1 MRKLRTAFFAS
12 ALAAAGCPLMAQGAA
27 HPNLS
32 GVWVMD
38 TTKTEMGPMMPTAMT
53 YTITQDGNAFKINR
67 NSKSSQGDVST
78 DLVYTLDGKPA
89 KNSVTQMGQTVDV
102 SSVLSW
108 EGSSLVITS
117 TISIQGQEVHQVEK
131 LTADAAGKTMTS
143 DRSIEAGGQSFAT
156 KAVFTK
162 R

>member
-1 MRKLRTAFFAS
+1 MRKLRIAFIAS
-12 ALAAAGCPLMAQGAA
+12 ALASAGCPLVAQGAA

-53 YTITQDGNAFKINR
+53 YTIVQKGDTLKVNR
-67 NSKSSQGDVST
+67 STKSSQGDMST

-89 KNSVTQMGQTVDV
+89 KNSVTQMGTAADLV
-102 SSVLSW
+102 STLTW

-117 TISIQGQEVHQVEK
+117 TISIQGQEIHQVEK
-131 LTADAAGKTMTS
+131 LTPDAAGKTMTS
-143 DRSIEAGGQSFAT
+143 D
-156 KAVFTK
+156 
-162 R
+162 